1 MKLIFDTGN
10 VHSVSVTVHAAALQ
24 PRIRKQ
30 ALCEVHAHYYGLGS
44 FGILGKFSWYCYR
57 ANMGNTS
64 GYPFWILIS
73 SPSHVSNC
81 EGNCARLVQNSN
93 VL

>member
-44 FGILGKFSWYCYR
+44 FGILGKFS
-57 ANMGNTS
+57 
-64 GYPFWILIS
+64 
-73 SPSHVSNC
+73 
-81 EGNCARLVQNSN
+81 
-93 VL
+93 